1 MPLKTPTLAY
11 PSLEPIREA
20 DFATWNYTMLDL
32 ATGYDNNLH
41 IYYTGNGEVETVF
54 NGDLIAMI
62 LLAANEGGV
71 NLECDNDFNINV
83 VIKDYCVECWT
94 HFSCSIYVNDWLV
107 HSYSTDL

>member
-1 MPLKTPTLAY
+1 
-11 PSLEPIREA
+11 
-20 DFATWNYTMLDL
+20 
-32 ATGYDNNLH
+32 
-41 IYYTGNGEVETVF
+41 
-54 NGDLIAMI
+54 MI

-107 HSYSTDL
+107 HSYSTEL